1 MNEWFNRLVFSLLF
15 SIIWSESLIPDPL
28 YLFSM
33 KYIIHEEKFKE
44 LIKSYIMSRYD
55 SVSNVYF
62 TKRNVH
68 TPSYFEGNP
77 GRNIT
82 LTIIN
87 IEFNSGEMVHGYL
100 SATPTRTLRTIRD
113 DINSMFNLGIGSG
126 PYSLWDIIG
135 TSPN

>member
-1 MNEWFNRLVFSLLF
+1 
-15 SIIWSESLIPDPL
+15 
-28 YLFSM
+28 M

-55 SVSNVYF
+55 SVSNVHF
-62 TKRNVH
+62 TERNVH
-68 TPSYFEGNP
+68 TPSYFKGNP

-100 SATPTRTLRTIRD
+100 SATPTRTLRAIRD

-126 PYSLWDIIG
+126 PYSLWDVDG
-135 TSPN
+135 TVIH